1 MGFVY
6 GTARGAG
13 GGTAALIRGATPLQL
28 IIASSCGFT
37 CPSKAVPTVR
47 LPLQQTTPTAG
58 STASAC
64 LDRWPNG
71 LGGLLLA

>member
-37 CPSKAVPTVR
+37 RPSKAVPTVR
-47 LPLQQTTPTAG
+47 LPLQQTVDHT
-58 STASAC
+58 C
-64 LDRWPNG
+64 CG
-71 LGGLLLA
+71 LYYKGGLNSDDE